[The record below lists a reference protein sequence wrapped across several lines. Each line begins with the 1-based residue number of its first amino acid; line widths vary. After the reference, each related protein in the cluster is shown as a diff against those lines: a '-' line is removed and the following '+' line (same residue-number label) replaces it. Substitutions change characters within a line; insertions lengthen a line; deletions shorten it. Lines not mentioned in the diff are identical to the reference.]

1 MANFIDLASRE
12 AQGNLQIVVE
22 TPQGSGAKIKYN
34 PLLETFELQRFIVSG
49 GYPYGGYPYDWGF
62 VPGTLAADGDP
73 LDAMVIYEGHTWPG
87 VIIPSVSIAVLKLN
101 EAKAGEL
108 QTRQNDRVIAV
119 PVADLARGTR
129 PELTPEM
136 RARLEQFFV
145 STGQLANK
153 QISIQGWGNEGEAT
167 EVVAKAAQSYAAR
180 RGRASG

>member
-1 MANFIDLASRE
+1 MANFIDLAGRD

-22 TPQGSGAKIKYN
+22 TPRGSGAKLKYN
-34 PLLETFELQRFIVSG
+34 PLLGAFELQRFIAS
-49 GYPYGGYPYDWGF
+49 GGYPYDWGF

-87 VIIPSVSIAVLKLN
+87 VIIPSVSIGVLKLH
-101 EAKAGEL
+101 ETKPGEMKT
-108 QTRQNDRVIAV
+108 QPNDRVIAV

-153 QISIQGWGNEGEAT
+153 QVTIQGWGNESEAT
-167 EVVAKAAQSYAAR
+167 EAVAKAAQAYAAR
-180 RGRASG
+180 RGRANG